1 MWDVKVTLD
10 PDKTKDGDIVGVADG
25 IPPMGDITATWTD
38 ESGVFTFGARSPV
51 DEAGKADFMKL
62 AIEAH
67 KAWKKREVAT
77 EVVEDVIKD
86 QINATD
92 TLK

>member
-1 MWDVKVTLD
+1 
-10 PDKTKDGDIVGVADG
+10 
-25 IPPMGDITATWTD
+25 
-38 ESGVFTFGARSPV
+38 
-51 DEAGKADFMKL
+51 MKL